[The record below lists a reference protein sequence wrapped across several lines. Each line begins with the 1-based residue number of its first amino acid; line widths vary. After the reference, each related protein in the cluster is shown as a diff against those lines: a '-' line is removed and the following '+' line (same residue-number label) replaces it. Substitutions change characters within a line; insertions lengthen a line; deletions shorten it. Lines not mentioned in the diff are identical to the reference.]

1 MLRNNVS
8 SYPAVGE
15 YLWNTSGEKVKK
27 QWSAVQF
34 DGGATVNG
42 RWTSAGHFTD
52 TVTPVLKAW

>member
-1 MLRNNVS
+1 MIGKVLS
-8 SYPAVGE
+8 SGPANICGIR
-15 YLWNTSGEKVKK
+15 EKVKK

>member
-1 MLRNNVS
+1 MS

-34 DGGATVNG
+34 GGGATVNG